1 MMLPAERRQKTL
13 DVLMTDG
20 KVGVADLAGRFQ
32 VTRETIRRDLEK
44 LEAEGVLERTHG
56 GAVAI
61 VERSQDLPYLTRE
74 AVNRA
79 AKQQIAH
86 KAAQLIADGDAIMLD
101 SSSTVCEMLG
111 ALGGRADLQLIS
123 NSLRLAAAG
132 AESAHALITVG
143 GELRKKSLAFV
154 GGLAEESLARFNV
167 DWALIGCKALHAEA
181 GVLESNLGEAQIK
194 RVMMAHARRTALL
207 VDHSKFDRNALV
219 QIDALSAVD
228 VVITDE
234 APSLAW
240 IERLATLGVRLIY

>member
-1 MMLPAERRQKTL
+1 MLPAERKQKTL
-13 DVLMTDG
+13 DVLMADG
-20 KVGVADLAGRFQ
+20 KVGVADLAARFQ

-61 VERSQDLPYLTRE
+61 IERSQDLPYLARE

-79 AKQQIAH
+79 AKQRIAH
-86 KAAQLIADGDAIMLD
+86 KAASLIGDGDALMLD

-111 ALGGRADLQLIS
+111 ALADRADLQLIS
-123 NSLRLAAAG
+123 NSLRLAAGG
-132 AESAHALITVG
+132 AESAHALTTVG

-167 DWALIGCKALHAEA
+167 DWALIGCKALHADN
-181 GVLESNLGEAQIK
+181 GVLESNLAEAQLK

-207 VDHSKFDRNALV
+207 VDHTKFDCGALV
-219 QIDALSAVD
+219 QISALAAID
-228 VVITDE
+228 VVVTDT
-234 APSLAW
+234 APDDAW
-240 IERLATLGVRLIY
+240 IERLDALGVRLIY

>member
-1 MMLPAERRQKTL
+1 MMLPAERKQKTL
-13 DVLMTDG
+13 DVLRADG
-20 KVGVADLAGRFQ
+20 KVGVADLAARFR

-79 AKQQIAH
+79 AKQRIAH
-86 KAAQLIADGDAIMLD
+86 KAAPLIADGDAVMLD

-111 ALGGRADLQLIS
+111 ALAGRRDLQLIS

-132 AESAHALITVG
+132 VESDHALITVG

-167 DWALIGCKALHAEA
+167 HWALIGCKALHAEA
-181 GVLESNLGEAQIK
+181 GVLESNLDEAQIK

-207 VDHSKFDRNALV
+207 VDHSKFDRDALV
-219 QIDALSAVD
+219 QICALPEID
-228 VVITDE
+228 VVVTDQV
-234 APSLAW
+234 PGPIW
-240 IERLATLGVRLIY
+240 IERLAALGVRLIY